1 MSGTVQRAL
10 RAEAGST
17 RHGAMES
24 RRDVL
29 AALAPII
36 MSTPVSGPPGRHDID
51 GDHVVAMSSERA
63 GWLDVSVVVH
73 LPTFCRR
80 RASNDCSAR
89 RRDRGGSV

>member
-24 RRDVL
+24 CRDVL

-63 GWLDVSVVVH
+63 GWLDVSVVH

-89 RRDRGGSV
+89 RRDRGGLV